1 MGVTTLGSSMPPH
14 ALLCPPLPCT
24 LSLRWQRTYL
34 VLFADLSA
42 PWTQGQRNALDRRQE
57 PEVSSDICWEAPPR
71 AGKSLQMGSEQM
83 LWTEMVRACGAWRER
98 GWYPSPHWMMWW
110 GTGKGQWSQTM
121 ALGLSHPTH
130 RVAGWVLPMWQCV
143 RKLRLTGT
151 WGWDLQSRTCPA
163 NPSLPSASKA
173 ESSWLCQTAP
183 RGQVGQGW
191 GLLAAIFPGTAC
203 CPENCTS
210 DQELTTVSND
220 IHWWLPGNPCFSGW
234 LSSSPCIH
242 ENICI
247 QDKIYACLLYILRS
261 SSAES
266 KWTNQKTPEPKCE
279 SDGKWEI
286 GIGSFS
292 NGNIIMF
299 ISLLIKEKEE
309 RLKPSLK

>member
-1 MGVTTLGSSMPPH
+1 MGVLPTEDPTLGSSMPPH

-151 WGWDLQSRTCPA
+151 WGWDLQSRTCLG

-203 CPENCTS
+203 WDSWELHRWPRTHNGEQWHTLMTAWESMFFWMTVFLTMYSWKHLYPGQNLCLLVVYFEKFFCWVQMNQPENSRTKVWVRWEMR
-210 DQELTTVSND
+210 DRD
-220 IHWWLPGNPCFSGW
+220 WL
-234 LSSSPCIH
+234 L
-242 ENICI
+242 
-247 QDKIYACLLYILRS
+247 
-261 SSAES
+261 
-266 KWTNQKTPEPKCE
+266 
-279 SDGKWEI
+279 
-286 GIGSFS
+286 
-292 NGNIIMF
+292 
-299 ISLLIKEKEE
+299 
-309 RLKPSLK
+309 